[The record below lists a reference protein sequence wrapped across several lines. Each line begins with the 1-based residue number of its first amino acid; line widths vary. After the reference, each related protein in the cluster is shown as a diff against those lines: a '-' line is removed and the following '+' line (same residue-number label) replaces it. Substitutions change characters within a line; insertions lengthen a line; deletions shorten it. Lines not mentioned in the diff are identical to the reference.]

1 MSERDKEFQERLLST
16 FRVEAEE
23 HTHAIAIELIGLEKA
38 EGAEA
43 QAPIIE
49 SIFRKMHSL
58 KGAARAVNVKEIET
72 ICQSAESL
80 LSQAKRREI
89 TLGPA
94 DIDSI
99 HAAAKEIV
107 RLLEAIRG
115 ESKEKEAAKTG
126 DPLPRP
132 EGPTSPV
139 IEKTSDEETIRIH
152 VDQLERLILHVEE
165 LVPARWGAALLS
177 TELGEL
183 AHESALWSR
192 EWAEAKPLSRSMPQA
207 AESEGLGKLLDFL
220 KWNEEFFLRINERI
234 SALSG
239 SAEKDRRAM
248 GVLVDSLLLQ
258 TKSLMLRPF
267 SSITE
272 ALPLIA
278 RDLCRQNG
286 KEATLTVQGA
296 AVEIDRRILQ
306 ELKDPLLHIVRNSI
320 DHGIE
325 KPEQRVLAG
334 KPPEG
339 TITVALEMKS
349 GNMVEIAISDDGAG
363 IDPKSVRE
371 AVAKSGLAAVE
382 AMQGM
387 SEQEILAFIYKSGIS
402 TSPIVTDMSGRGLGM
417 AIVREKVEKLGGG
430 VTMET
435 RLGEG
440 TTFRLLVPLTLSA
453 IRGVIVRVGKQRYVI
468 PETFIERSASV
479 RPEDIVSVENRETV
493 VLDGRAVSFVRLRDV
508 LALPPDSES
517 GSSTRGGPIVV
528 LAVADERLAF
538 QVDEVIGDQEVLV
551 KGLGP
556 QLVRV
561 CNIGGA
567 ATLATGKLLL
577 VLNAADLMKTAAS
590 RAPAPVPLVRPL
602 AEGAQRRLS
611 ILVAD
616 DSITAR
622 TLLKSILESS
632 GYEVRTAVDGAE
644 AFSTLQEGDFDLLV
658 SDVDMPRL
666 NGFDLT
672 AKVRADK
679 KLADLPVILVTA
691 LESARDKERGIDV
704 GANAYLAK
712 SSFEQSNLL
721 DVVRRCT

>member
-1 MSERDKEFQERLLST
+1 MRAAR
-16 FRVEAEE
+16 R
-23 HTHAIAIELIGLEKA
+23 I
-38 EGAEA
+38 GAEPGKYVGKIYGK
-43 QAPIIE
+43 QE
-49 SIFRKMHSL
+49 V
-58 KGAARAVNVKEIET
+58 G
-72 ICQSAESL
+72 
-80 LSQAKRREI
+80 
-89 TLGPA
+89 GWA
-94 DIDSI
+94 D
-99 HAAAKEIV
+99 K
-107 RLLEAIRG
+107 AIRM
-115 ESKEKEAAKTG
+115 AAI
-126 DPLPRP
+126 L
-132 EGPTSPV
+132 
-139 IEKTSDEETIRIH
+139 
-152 VDQLERLILHVEE
+152 RLQDRA
-165 LVPARWGAALLS
+165 PAS
-177 TELGEL
+177 
-183 AHESALWSR
+183 
-192 EWAEAKPLSRSMPQA
+192 
-207 AESEGLGKLLDFL
+207 
-220 KWNEEFFLRINERI
+220 
-234 SALSG
+234 
-239 SAEKDRRAM
+239 
-248 GVLVDSLLLQ
+248 SL
-258 TKSLMLRPF
+258 
-267 SSITE
+267 
-272 ALPLIA
+272 
-278 RDLCRQNG
+278 
-286 KEATLTVQGA
+286 
-296 AVEIDRRILQ
+296 
-306 ELKDPLLHIVRNSI
+306 
-320 DHGIE
+320 
-325 KPEQRVLAG
+325 
-334 KPPEG
+334 
-339 TITVALEMKS
+339 
-349 GNMVEIAISDDGAG
+349 
-363 IDPKSVRE
+363 
-371 AVAKSGLAAVE
+371 
-382 AMQGM
+382 
-387 SEQEILAFIYKSGIS
+387 
-402 TSPIVTDMSGRGLGM
+402 
-417 AIVREKVEKLGGG
+417 
-430 VTMET
+430 
-435 RLGEG
+435 
-440 TTFRLLVPLTLSA
+440 
-453 IRGVIVRVGKQRYVI
+453 
-468 PETFIERSASV
+468 

-493 VLDGRAVSFVRLRDV
+493 VLGGRAVSFVRLRDV

-679 KLADLPVILVTA
+679 RLADLPVILVTA